1 LTQYTQ
7 RPMRFPENIFQ
18 TICEH
23 LLPTACITCQE
34 FQKFSICTACLRS
47 LNGNALLNY
56 QCCYQCG
63 IALQAAELID
73 QRCAP
78 CKNTQPYFDETLCLD
93 RYEGMLQSPLHEL
106 KYRKRISFANALG
119 GTWNLLMGKEL
130 ENTPADYLLPV
141 PLSTQKLAQRGFNQ
155 SWELAKRIQC
165 GSHIQK
171 SPHILQRYH
180 YSHHQAGSTLNSR
193 LSAIQNMFY
202 IEAKYIES
210 LEGKSIVVFDDV
222 MTSGA
227 TLNEI
232 ARVLKDNGVSR
243 VINWVLLRAA
253 RPI

>member
-1 LTQYTQ
+1 
-7 RPMRFPENIFQ
+7 MRFLENIFQ
-18 TICEH
+18 TIYEH

-34 FQKFSICTACLRS
+34 FQKFSICNDCLSS
-47 LNGNALLNY
+47 LNNNALLNY

-63 IALQAAELID
+63 IALQTPELIE

-78 CKNTQPYFDETLCLD
+78 CQSTEPYFDETHCLD
-93 RYEGMLQSPLHEL
+93 RYEGMLQTPLHEL
-106 KYRKRISFANALG
+106 KYQKRITFANALSNV
-119 GTWNLLMGKEL
+119 WNLLIGKTL

-141 PLSTQKLAQRGFNQ
+141 PLSTQKLVQRGFNQ

-165 GSHIQK
+165 GRRIKK
-171 SPHILQRYH
+171 SPYILQRHH
-180 YSHHQAGSTLNSR
+180 YSGHQAGSSLDSR
-193 LSAIQNMFY
+193 RSAIQDMFY
-202 IEAKYIES
+202 IEPKYIED
-210 LEGKSIVVFDDV
+210 LRDQTIIVFDDV

-243 VINWVLLRAA
+243 VINWVVLRAA

>member
-1 LTQYTQ
+1 
-7 RPMRFPENIFQ
+7 MRFPENIFQ

-23 LLPTACITCQE
+23 LLPTACIICQE
-34 FQKFSICTACLRS
+34 FQKLSICNECLNSLQGTALM
-47 LNGNALLNY
+47 NY

-63 IALQAAELID
+63 IALQATELIE
-73 QRCAP
+73 QRCAL
-78 CKNTQPYFDETLCLD
+78 CQITQPYFDETYCLD
-93 RYEGMLQSPLHEL
+93 RYEGILQAPLHEL
-106 KYRKRISFANALG
+106 KYQKRIAFANALSN
-119 GTWNLLMGKEL
+119 TWNLLIGREL

-165 GSHIQK
+165 GRRIQK
-171 SPHILQRYH
+171 SPYILQR
-180 YSHHQAGSTLNSR
+180 HHHSGSQAGSSLDNR
-193 LSAIQNMFY
+193 RSAIQDMFY
-202 IEAKYIES
+202 IEAKYIDS
-210 LEGKSIVVFDDV
+210 LEGRTIVIFDDV

-243 VINWVLLRAA
+243 VINWVVLRAA

>member
-1 LTQYTQ
+1 MQFL
-7 RPMRFPENIFQ
+7 ENIFQ
-18 TICEH
+18 TICEN

-34 FQKFSICTACLRS
+34 FQKFSICNACLNS
-47 LNGNALLNY
+47 LRRNALFNY
-56 QCCYQCG
+56 QCCHQCG
-63 IALQAAELID
+63 IALQAAELIE

-78 CKNTQPYFDETLCLD
+78 CQSTQPLFDETFCLD
-93 RYEGMLQSPLHEL
+93 RYEGMLKTPLHEL
-106 KYRKRISFANALG
+106 KYRKRIAFANALG
-119 GTWNLLMGKEL
+119 NTWNLLIGKEL

-155 SWELAKRIQC
+155 SWELAKRIEC
-165 GSHIQK
+165 AKHIQK
-171 SPHILQRYH
+171 SPNILQRRH
-180 YSHHQAGSTLNSR
+180 YFGHQAGSSR
-193 LSAIQNMFY
+193 GSRHSAIRDMFY
-202 IEAKYIES
+202 IEAKYMQN
-210 LEGKSIVVFDDV
+210 LRDKSVVVFDDV